1 MVTRHPALY
10 VQKIKKSLNK
20 QMEKQKERCKEKEK
34 GKGKK
39 EFGSWSCVQSSSF
52 ACFFPASFGSSLVL
66 LL

>member
-1 MVTRHPALY
+1 MVTGRPALE
-10 VQKIKKSLNK
+10 VQKIKILK
-20 QMEKQKERCKEKEK
+20 QANGKQKERWKEKERRK
-34 GKGKK
+34 GKE